1 MFAPWHGTSV
11 KIKTPTKLKK
21 CKKKH
26 YVVFIMTN
34 STYLELVE
42 KAKVPTLQVHRIRT
56 MALETFKII
65 NNLSPTCLNSFV
77 KSKTSKYSFRYS
89 NILDLPRV
97 RTPINLLQFHFEI
110 AFRII
115 SGGKTASPSS
125 EG

>member
-56 MALETFKII
+56 MALETFKMI
-65 NNLSPTCLNSFV
+65 NNMSPTCLNSWL
-77 KSKTSKYSFRYS
+77 KLKLS
-89 NILDLPRV
+89 NILLGIV
-97 RTPINLLQFHFEI
+97 T
-110 AFRII
+110 
-115 SGGKTASPSS
+115 S
-125 EG
+125 

>member
-65 NNLSPTCLNSFV
+65 NNLSPTYLKSLV
-77 KSKTSKYSFRYS
+77 KIKTSKYSFRYIVTS
-89 NILDLPRV
+89 WIY
-97 RTPINLLQFHFEI
+97 Q
-110 AFRII
+110 
-115 SGGKTASPSS
+115 G
-125 EG
+125 